1 MQTIGFG
8 EGCLLHRPVRCF
20 LAGALLV
27 LSGSAALAVAPKA
40 APAPKGKDR
49 PEPGDRAVVFDDR
62 YRPPAKDLLLTPA
75 NERKAEAFA
84 HFMKG
89 VLAEEAGE
97 PEKALPLYVKA
108 LAADPTNVTL
118 ALKVSSEYLR
128 RGDSTE
134 AVELLKDTIKAS
146 PKDPSAHLALAYVF
160 LKSLRKPDLA
170 AKSAEQAL
178 ALDGNSFLAY
188 AYLAD
193 AYSQLEQTAKVNAV
207 LARAAKSES
216 KDPKF
221 WLRVGEMFRT
231 ILIGDNIKK
240 ATKENLERTNA
251 VFAKA
256 QTLAGNDVEILH
268 QIANYYASAG
278 QVQLAIPIYLRVLS
292 LSPEHPSIR
301 EKLAYSYIQ
310 SDQRAKA
317 IAELEAILKA
327 DPAKV
332 YAYEMLGQIYEQ
344 EKQYERAIVNYE
356 QVLLLTPNQPSAY
369 QRVAELFAGQ
379 LKRPDKAI
387 EVLGEARRRFSDL
400 PAFSYLLAR
409 ALTIAKRYEEALS
422 VYEQTSVEAQQ
433 SQDGLLNGGFY
444 FDWAAAAERAG
455 KIEKA
460 VELFRRCLR
469 MEDSPEVVAQASNY
483 LGYMWVDRN
492 ENLEEAGELIRRA
505 LQIDPQNGAFLDSLG
520 WYYFRV
526 GKYDK
531 ALVEL
536 LRAAENVREPDSAVF
551 DHLGDCY
558 AKLKNEPQA
567 LNYWQKALELE
578 SDNEKIAVKVKE
590 AKARGV
596 VAATAPVVMPSAP
609 KKEE

>member
-1 MQTIGFG
+1 MHIVGFG
-8 EGCLLHRPVRCF
+8 EGCPLRRPVGRVVLGAF
-20 LAGALLV
+20 LAFTIGTA
-27 LSGSAALAVAPKA
+27 SAVAPKA
-40 APAPKGKDR
+40 APAKGKEKDR
-49 PEPGDRAVVFDDR
+49 PEPGERAVVFDDR
-62 YRPPAKDLLLTPA
+62 YRPPARDLALTSA
-75 NERKAEAFA
+75 NEKKAEAYA
-84 HFMKG
+84 LFMKG
-89 VLAEEAGE
+89 VLVEEAGE

-118 ALKVSSEYLR
+118 ALRVSSEYLR

-134 AVELLKDTIKAS
+134 AVELLRDTIKAA
-146 PKDPSAHLALAYVF
+146 PKDPGAHLALAYVF

-170 AKSAEQAL
+170 AKSAETAL
-178 ALDGNSFLAY
+178 GLDGNNFLAY

-193 AYSQLEQTAKVNAV
+193 AYSQLEQSAKVNAV

-231 ILIGDNIKK
+231 ILIGDNVKK
-240 ATKENLERTNA
+240 ATKEAIDRTNA
-251 VFAKA
+251 IFQKA
-256 QTLAGNDVEILH
+256 LSLAGNDVETIH
-268 QIANYYASAG
+268 QIANFFAASG
-278 QVQLAIPIYLRVLS
+278 QVAQAIPLYLRVLS
-292 LSPEHPSIR
+292 LSPEHPSVR

-317 IAELEAILKA
+317 VAELEAILKA

-332 YAYEMLGQIYEQ
+332 YAYEMLAQIYEQ
-344 EKQYERAIVNYE
+344 EKQFDRAVVNYE

-369 QRVAELFAGQ
+369 QRVAELFAGP

-387 EVLGEARRRFSDL
+387 DVLTEARRRFSDL
-400 PAFSYLLAR
+400 PGFAYLLAR
-409 ALTIAKRYEEALS
+409 ALTIAKRYDEALAA
-422 VYEQTSVEAQQ
+422 YEQASIEAAQM
-433 SQDGLLNGGFY
+433 QDSLLNGGFY
-444 FDWAAAAERAG
+444 FDWGAAAERG
-455 KIEKA
+455 GRIEKA

-505 LQIDPQNGAFLDSLG
+505 LQIDPQNGAYLDSLG
-520 WYYFRV
+520 WYYYRT

-536 LRAAENVREPDSAVF
+536 LRAAEAVREPDSAVF
-551 DHLGDCY
+551 DHLGDTY
-558 AKLKNEPQA
+558 AKLKNEAQA
-567 LNYWQKALELE
+567 LNYWQKAHELE
-578 SDNEKIAVKVKE
+578 PDEKIAAKIKD

-596 VAATAPVVMPSAP
+596 VAATAPVVMPVP